1 MVYMMLFNPFRVRL
15 CFSSPVPRVAF
26 PSGIYPGLN
35 YLSPFGDSRLI
46 PSGYIKKVST
56 ILVLESNLLA
66 KKRDLIKQRD

>member
-56 ILVLESNLLA
+56 ILVLDNSPFA
-66 KKRDLIKQRD
+66 KSEK